1 MTEQHTIRLTRGDS
15 WANLKVRWRDSD
27 GEPVPLASA
36 RLQVRPRVSS
46 PTVLLSM
53 TTDDDL
59 TIVTGDYVV
68 PSLTAE
74 QTKDLTSGWY
84 DLEVTSTA
92 GQVKTLI
99 AGRFIVD
106 KDVTRD

>member
-46 PTVLLSM
+46 PTV
-53 TTDDDL
+53 T
-59 TIVTGDYVV
+59 
-68 PSLTAE
+68 
-74 QTKDLTSGWY
+74 
-84 DLEVTSTA
+84 
-92 GQVKTLI
+92 
-99 AGRFIVD
+99 
-106 KDVTRD
+106 